1 MVKLFEPIEVG
12 GLRLAN
18 RIVIAPMCQYS
29 AVDGAMTDWHQ
40 MHLGQLALSGAGA
53 LTIEAT
59 AVSPEGRITNGD
71 VGLYDDRTE
80 AAMRSVLESVRR
92 WSDMPLIIQL
102 AHAGRKASCAKP
114 WQGGTQI
121 APDAENG
128 WQTVAP
134 SAIPFAPD
142 DNPPVELDK
151 SGLARIREAFA
162 AAARR
167 GHPHLRHP
175 ALRVAREGRERLLA
189 LRCLGASLGVE
200 DVRVDAERHDLDA
213 LGRDA
218 EVGDLGGASAAGP
231 IGKDPEQVAALP
243 PQNQ

>member
-1 MVKLFEPIEVG
+1 MMMAKLFEPIEVG

-59 AVSPEGRITNGD
+59 AVSPEGRITYGD
-71 VGLYDDRTE
+71 IGLYDDRTE

-102 AHAGRKASCAKP
+102 AHADRKASCAKP
-114 WQGGTQI
+114 WHGGTQI
-121 APDAENG
+121 APDTENG

-142 DNPPVELDK
+142 DHPSVELDK

-162 AAARR
+162 DAARR
-167 GHPHLRHP
+167 AGAP
-175 ALRVAREGRERLLA
+175 AGSASKPSRSTPRMAICSTSFFRRSPT
-189 LRCLGASLGVE
+189 GA
-200 DVRVDAERHDLDA
+200 ATNTA
-213 LGRDA
+213 A
-218 EVGDLGGASAAGP
+218 ASTTGCGSRSKCSMPCA
-231 IGKDPEQVAALP
+231 KRFP
-243 PQNQ
+243 PTDR